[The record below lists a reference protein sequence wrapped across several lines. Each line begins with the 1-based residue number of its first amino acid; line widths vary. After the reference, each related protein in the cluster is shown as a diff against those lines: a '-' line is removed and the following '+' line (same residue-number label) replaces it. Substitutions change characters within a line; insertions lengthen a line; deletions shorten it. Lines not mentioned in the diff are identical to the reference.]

1 VENLET
7 VGSRAESRRFFTT
20 IAKFEGH
27 CWKDIVTPEILET
40 YTPYHRE
47 TFIGQGPALLAI
59 DGGPEQPYG
68 LVKLNKSSCG
78 NYCHQADAGALRAVR
93 SLKIPIFSIPIT
105 NTRTS

>member
-1 VENLET
+1 M
-7 VGSRAESRRFFTT
+7 T

-47 TFIGQGPALLAI
+47 TFIGQGPALF
-59 DGGPEQPYG
+59 DGGPDKPYE

-78 NYCHQADAGALRAVR
+78 IYGHQADAGALRAG
-93 SLKIPIFSIPIT
+93 SLA
-105 NTRTS
+105 